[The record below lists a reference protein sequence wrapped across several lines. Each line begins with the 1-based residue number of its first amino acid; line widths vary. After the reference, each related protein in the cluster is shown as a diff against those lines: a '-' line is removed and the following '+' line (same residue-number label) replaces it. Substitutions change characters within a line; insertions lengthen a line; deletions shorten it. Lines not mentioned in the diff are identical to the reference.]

1 MCPGLT
7 EVVVF
12 GGMEILSRTGISKT
26 SVLQFGELL
35 LLYTHVVN
43 RATIFWTMCPQHGRI
58 PRRNYDY
65 NHDSI
70 RMIHMSW
77 NLAFRL

>member
-43 RATIFWTMCPQHGRI
+43 RATIFGPCVLSMEEFQEEIMIITMT
-58 PRRNYDY
+58 
-65 NHDSI
+65 
-70 RMIHMSW
+70 
-77 NLAFRL
+77 L

>member
-7 EVVVF
+7 EIVVF
-12 GGMEILSRTGISKT
+12 GGEETVSISGIISRT

-43 RATIFWTMCPQHGRI
+43 RATIFWTMCP
-58 PRRNYDY
+58 YY
-65 NHDSI
+65 TV
-70 RMIHMSW
+70 
-77 NLAFRL
+77 

>member
-12 GGMEILSRTGISKT
+12 GGEETKIISRT

-43 RATIFWTMCPQHGRI
+43 RATIFWTMCP
-58 PRRNYDY
+58 YY
-65 NHDSI
+65 TV
-70 RMIHMSW
+70 
-77 NLAFRL
+77 

>member
-12 GGMEILSRTGISKT
+12 GGEETYSGRISKT

-43 RATIFWTMCPQHGRI
+43 RATIFWTMCP
-58 PRRNYDY
+58 YY
-65 NHDSI
+65 TV
-70 RMIHMSW
+70 
-77 NLAFRL
+77 

>member
-1 MCPGLT
+1 MSLPEDHQEKRWCHCSAAFTMCPGLT

-12 GGMEILSRTGISKT
+12 GGRETLSRRISKT

-43 RATIFWTMCPQHGRI
+43 RATIFWTMCP
-58 PRRNYDY
+58 YY
-65 NHDSI
+65 TV
-70 RMIHMSW
+70 
-77 NLAFRL
+77 

>member
-1 MCPGLT
+1 MFLPEDHQEKRRRHCSAAFTMCPGLT

-12 GGMEILSRTGISKT
+12 GGEETPSRPISKT

-43 RATIFWTMCPQHGRI
+43 RATIFWTMCP
-58 PRRNYDY
+58 YY
-65 NHDSI
+65 TV
-70 RMIHMSW
+70 
-77 NLAFRL
+77 

>member
-1 MCPGLT
+1 MSLPGGQRDSHCSAAFTMCPGLT

-12 GGMEILSRTGISKT
+12 GGMETYSGKLSKT

-43 RATIFWTMCPQHGRI
+43 RATIFWTMCP
-58 PRRNYDY
+58 YY
-65 NHDSI
+65 TV
-70 RMIHMSW
+70 
-77 NLAFRL
+77 

>member
-1 MCPGLT
+1 MSLPEGHQRERYGHCSAAFTMCPGLT

-12 GGMEILSRTGISKT
+12 GGKENILGSAISKT

-43 RATIFWTMCPQHGRI
+43 RATIFWTMCP
-58 PRRNYDY
+58 YY
-65 NHDSI
+65 TV
-70 RMIHMSW
+70 
-77 NLAFRL
+77 